1 MKEILERIAKS
12 LESIDAELKARNADR
27 KKLLE
32 EAEQIEKKVI
42 EIQADPFGLENLKV
56 AALADKA
63 KTKEWQ
69 KKHIAWTMRLPK
81 KLTYIMPKKERI
93 THERNF

>member
-1 MKEILERIAKS
+1 MNEILERIAKS

-42 EIQADPFGLENLKV
+42 EIQADPFGLENLKA

-63 KTKEWQ
+63 K
-69 KKHIAWTMRLPK
+69 KKGWRLR
-81 KLTYIMPKKERI
+81 LWLQNQEHFR
-93 THERNF
+93 FFL

>member
-1 MKEILERIAKS
+1 MNEILERIAKS

-42 EIQADPFGLENLKV
+42 EIQADPFGLKNLKA

-63 KTKEWQ
+63 K
-69 KKHIAWTMRLPK
+69 KKGWRL
-81 KLTYIMPKKERI
+81 
-93 THERNF
+93 

>member
-32 EAEQIEKKVI
+32 ETERIEKKVI
-42 EIQADPFGLENLKV
+42 EI
-56 AALADKA
+56 
-63 KTKEWQ
+63 
-69 KKHIAWTMRLPK
+69 
-81 KLTYIMPKKERI
+81 
-93 THERNF
+93 

>member
-1 MKEILERIAKS
+1 MARIAKS

-42 EIQADPFGLENLKV
+42 EIQADPFGLKNLKA

-63 KTKEWQ
+63 K
-69 KKHIAWTMRLPK
+69 
-81 KLTYIMPKKERI
+81 KKE
-93 THERNF
+93 

>member
-1 MKEILERIAKS
+1 MNEILERIAKS

-32 EAEQIEKKVI
+32 EDEQIEKKVI
-42 EIQADPFGLENLKV
+42 EIQADPFGLKNLKA

-63 KTKEWQ
+63 K
-69 KKHIAWTMRLPK
+69 KKGWRL
-81 KLTYIMPKKERI
+81 
-93 THERNF
+93 

>member
-1 MKEILERIAKS
+1 MNEILERIAKS

-42 EIQADPFGLENLKV
+42 EIQADPFGLENLKA
-56 AALADKA
+56 AALADKSKKIRKGA
-63 KTKEWQ
+63 KNE
-69 KKHIAWTMRLPK
+69 
-81 KLTYIMPKKERI
+81 
-93 THERNF
+93 

>member
-42 EIQADPFGLENLKV
+42 EIQADPFGLENLKT

-63 KTKEWQ
+63 KKKEW
-69 KKHIAWTMRLPK
+69 L
-81 KLTYIMPKKERI
+81 L
-93 THERNF
+93 

>member
-32 EAEQIEKKVI
+32 EAERIEKKVI

-63 KTKEWQ
+63 K
-69 KKHIAWTMRLPK
+69 
-81 KLTYIMPKKERI
+81 KKE
-93 THERNF
+93 

>member
-42 EIQADPFGLENLKV
+42 EIQADPFGLKNLKA

-63 KTKEWQ
+63 K
-69 KKHIAWTMRLPK
+69 KKG
-81 KLTYIMPKKERI
+81 
-93 THERNF
+93 

>member
-32 EAEQIEKKVI
+32 EAEQIEK
-42 EIQADPFGLENLKV
+42 
-56 AALADKA
+56 
-63 KTKEWQ
+63 
-69 KKHIAWTMRLPK
+69 RL
-81 KLTYIMPKKERI
+81 
-93 THERNF
+93 

>member
-1 MKEILERIAKS
+1 MNEILERIAKS

-42 EIQADPFGLENLKV
+42 EIQADPFGLENLKA
-56 AALADKA
+56 AALADKS
-63 KTKEWQ
+63 
-69 KKHIAWTMRLPK
+69 KKK
-81 KLTYIMPKKERI
+81 G
-93 THERNF
+93 

>member
-32 EAEQIEKKVI
+32 EAERIEKKVI
-42 EIQADPFGLENLKV
+42 EIQADPFGLENLKA
-56 AALADKA
+56 AALADKS
-63 KTKEWQ
+63 K
-69 KKHIAWTMRLPK
+69 
-81 KLTYIMPKKERI
+81 KKE
-93 THERNF
+93 

>member
-32 EAEQIEKKVI
+32 EAERIEKKVI

-56 AALADKA
+56 AALADNA
-63 KTKEWQ
+63 K
-69 KKHIAWTMRLPK
+69 KKG
-81 KLTYIMPKKERI
+81 
-93 THERNF
+93 

>member
-1 MKEILERIAKS
+1 MNEILERIAKS

-32 EAEQIEKKVI
+32 EAERIEKKVT

-63 KTKEWQ
+63 K
-69 KKHIAWTMRLPK
+69 KKG
-81 KLTYIMPKKERI
+81 
-93 THERNF
+93 

>member
-1 MKEILERIAKS
+1 MSLCIFSKRLARAIPALLGNKKKGYGMKEILERIAKS

-32 EAEQIEKKVI
+32 EAERIEKKVI

-63 KTKEWQ
+63 K
-69 KKHIAWTMRLPK
+69 
-81 KLTYIMPKKERI
+81 KKE
-93 THERNF
+93 

>member
-42 EIQADPFGLENLKV
+42 EIQADPFGLENLKA

-63 KTKEWQ
+63 KKKEWQ
-69 KKHIAWTMRLPK
+69 KKPLRNQWLTK
-81 KLTYIMPKKERI
+81 KTYLHYTKKEW
-93 THERNF
+93 RNI

>member
-32 EAEQIEKKVI
+32 EAERIEEKVI

-63 KTKEWQ
+63 K
-69 KKHIAWTMRLPK
+69 KKG
-81 KLTYIMPKKERI
+81 
-93 THERNF
+93 

>member
-1 MKEILERIAKS
+1 MYFSKRLARAIPALLGNKKKGYGMKEILERIAKS

-32 EAEQIEKKVI
+32 EAERIEKKVI
-42 EIQADPFGLENLKV
+42 EIQADPFGLENLKA

-63 KTKEWQ
+63 K
-69 KKHIAWTMRLPK
+69 KKG
-81 KLTYIMPKKERI
+81 
-93 THERNF
+93 

>member
-1 MKEILERIAKS
+1 MSGLLGLYQLCWGTKKKGYGMKEILERIAKS

-32 EAEQIEKKVI
+32 EAERIEKKVI
-42 EIQADPFGLENLKV
+42 EIQADPFGLENLKA

-63 KTKEWQ
+63 KKIRKGE
-69 KKHIAWTMRLPK
+69 
-81 KLTYIMPKKERI
+81 
-93 THERNF
+93 N

>member
-63 KTKEWQ
+63 K
-69 KKHIAWTMRLPK
+69 
-81 KLTYIMPKKERI
+81 KKE
-93 THERNF
+93 

>member
-1 MKEILERIAKS
+1 MNEILERIAKS

-42 EIQADPFGLENLKV
+42 EIQADPFGLKNLKA
-56 AALADKA
+56 AALADKS
-63 KTKEWQ
+63 K
-69 KKHIAWTMRLPK
+69 
-81 KLTYIMPKKERI
+81 KKE
-93 THERNF
+93 

>member
-12 LESIDAELKARNADR
+12 LESIDAELKARNVDR

-32 EAEQIEKKVI
+32 EAERIEKKVI
-42 EIQADPFGLENLKV
+42 EIQADPFGLENLKA

-63 KTKEWQ
+63 KKIRKGE
-69 KKHIAWTMRLPK
+69 
-81 KLTYIMPKKERI
+81 
-93 THERNF
+93 N

>member
-42 EIQADPFGLENLKV
+42 EIQADPFGLGNLKV

-63 KTKEWQ
+63 K
-69 KKHIAWTMRLPK
+69 
-81 KLTYIMPKKERI
+81 KKE
-93 THERNF
+93 

>member
-1 MKEILERIAKS
+1 MNEILERIAKS

-42 EIQADPFGLENLKV
+42 EIQADPFGLENLKL

-63 KTKEWQ
+63 K
-69 KKHIAWTMRLPK
+69 KKDILH
-81 KLTYIMPKKERI
+81 
-93 THERNF
+93 H

>member
-42 EIQADPFGLENLKV
+42 EIQADPFGLKNLKV

-63 KTKEWQ
+63 K
-69 KKHIAWTMRLPK
+69 KKDILH
-81 KLTYIMPKKERI
+81 
-93 THERNF
+93 H

>member
-1 MKEILERIAKS
+1 MNEILERIAKS

-32 EAEQIEKKVI
+32 EDEQIEKKVI
-42 EIQADPFGLENLKV
+42 EIQADLFALENLKA

-63 KTKEWQ
+63 K
-69 KKHIAWTMRLPK
+69 KKGWRL
-81 KLTYIMPKKERI
+81 
-93 THERNF
+93 